1 MGKQAYRG
9 ELQWKRSLTQAILLP
24 EKKNEVVM
32 RYEALKTCL
41 LMRRV
46 FWDVTPCQ
54 WVRFAVFRIAVPL
67 PSKLSSLG

>member
-9 ELQWKRSLTQAILLP
+9 ASQLKRLLKQAILLP

-41 LMRRV
+41 LMSWV
-46 FWDVTPCQ
+46 FWVVMLCR
-54 WVRFAVFRIAVPL
+54 WL
-67 PSKLSSLG
+67 